1 MKIYH
6 FRDPLVGIK
15 LLQIRN
21 QICTCQFAFGLFLRS
36 AMERQRGCSRKCP
49 RGFAFCLSL
58 LIFLC
63 GAFFFFFPPSFFQK
77 LCVVHTIH
85 ITITIDSW
93 GCSWLKYYW
102 EDNYKL
108 WVVVNVPDSA
118 LLKTSHTAQSCTLW
132 ACSHEWIL
140 HKEHLLPF
148 P

>member
-1 MKIYH
+1 MSICIWLIPQVSDGKTKGVFQEMSTRIC
-6 FRDPLVGIK
+6 
-15 LLQIRN
+15 LLFI
-21 QICTCQFAFGLFLRS
+21 IAH
-36 AMERQRGCSRKCP
+36 
-49 RGFAFCLSL
+49 LSL
-58 LIFLC
+58 WCF
-63 GAFFFFFPPSFFQK
+63 FFFFFPPSFFQK